1 MSATHRRHPRTPAPR
16 SDQETCACRP
26 SEPTPP
32 PRSLRLTLSVGHLDT
47 RQQPHGTRNHNTSAR
62 PHRPPYDSTPILIDR
77 VRRNRQRLR
86 SNGSIESDSAVH
98 HPLSADTPA
107 RRVTPDR
114 VITFIVTEAFPFQPR
129 CGDWSFGSKKGS
141 SRLRLND
148 TPWSRQDSSGLSST
162 AILSSNCRLRGRGKS
177 KEFGPLAIEITR
189 ELHDLA

>member
-1 MSATHRRHPRTPAPR
+1 
-16 SDQETCACRP
+16 
-26 SEPTPP
+26 
-32 PRSLRLTLSVGHLDT
+32 V
-47 RQQPHGTRNHNTSAR
+47 
-62 PHRPPYDSTPILIDR
+62 
-77 VRRNRQRLR
+77 LR
-86 SNGSIESDSAVH
+86 SKFEVRAQEYCVRASVARSA
-98 HPLSADTPA
+98 
-107 RRVTPDR
+107 
-114 VITFIVTEAFPFQPR
+114 FIVTEAFPFQPR